1 MSDAGPGRPPMGRD
15 EADRTLAHLLNERE
29 RISSALL
36 ELEAHQGHQL
46 LEGASLAGAT
56 AERQRAVQERTTA
69 LWELFNLYEAVL
81 GRARELRARHSRPG
95 QAQLAE
101 LTMLLA
107 GPSVE
112 LPAEEVPLER
122 RTLLSPPAGERITLA
137 AAVQRMTPLYE
148 EAARLVAAVD
158 TVWSALLER
167 FEDVDRER
175 RAAVALAERLGA
187 SDPALDR
194 VSAELDA
201 LGATI
206 RTDPLALSRGDR
218 ADTARLDAAAREL
231 ADLRRGLEEAARVQG
246 GHAERLDRLRAA
258 IAEVRAAEQEA
269 LRARDEVLVKIA
281 SPSLPDLP
289 DRARALE
296 DRLAAVAPLAGQR
309 RWADLAAR
317 TTDLEA
323 AAATALEQAR
333 AATGLI
339 TGLLDRRE
347 ELRGRLEAYRMKA
360 ARLGHA
366 EDPELG
372 RIYRAARDLLW
383 TSPCDLRKATVT
395 LSGYQQAISS
405 RAKGPN
411 G

>member
-1 MSDAGPGRPPMGRD
+1 MGRD

-29 RISSALL
+29 RISAALL

-46 LEGASLAGAT
+46 LDGAALTGRT
-56 AERQRAVQERTTA
+56 AERQREVQARTTA

-122 RTLLSPPAGERITLA
+122 RTLLSPPTGERLTLA

-194 VSAELDA
+194 LSAELDA
-201 LGATI
+201 LGTTV
-206 RTDPLALSRGDR
+206 RTDPLALSRNDR
-218 ADTARLDAAAREL
+218 ADTTRLDAAAHEL
-231 ADLRRGLEEAARVQG
+231 AGLRRALEEAARVQG
-246 GHAERLDRLRAA
+246 GYAERLDRLRAA
-258 IAEVRAAEQEA
+258 IGEVRAAEQEA

-281 SPSLPDLP
+281 SSTLPDLP

-317 TTDLEA
+317 ATDLEA

-366 EDPELG
+366 EDAELG
-372 RIYRAARDLLW
+372 RIYQAARDLLW